1 MFVSLVFESWLNLK
15 ENVSEEE
22 HDDDE
27 EFDDTDDY
35 EDDVSDDDD
44 GGEWKVRRSAIRV
57 ISSVV
62 ESFKHDLFKLWSE
75 EYIWKKNRRKTTVAG
90 ALVDRFKEREESWSS
105 ILYCPSCCQSMCET
119 TRN

>member
-1 MFVSLVFESWLNLK
+1 MTKSLMILMIMKITFLMMMM
-15 ENVSEEE
+15 
-22 HDDDE
+22 
-27 EFDDTDDY
+27 
-35 EDDVSDDDD
+35 

-90 ALVDRFKEREESWSS
+90 ALVDRFKEREES
-105 ILYCPSCCQSMCET
+105 
-119 TRN
+119 